1 MRIQKFYFLF
11 LLLLVS
17 ALLACSEDKV
27 ESKFKPIP
35 LRNAQTETSSSQA
48 TDKKEEVAAD
58 NNEDSQALKSLKA
71 RPPTSGKDPMLTL
84 GKDKRPLTELVHTNP
99 KLDYY
104 ECKGIVAD
112 WFLELLVAETNYFSE
127 LVELPFVNFNACI
140 VSVGTDKSLMPGRIS
155 VNLFTTPQE
164 LKSCIK
170 GNICPVFRSINLVE
184 KGKALRRS
192 YFISDISRKLVNQ
205 NCVTEKGKL
214 HKDITCYEVE

>member
-1 MRIQKFYFLF
+1 M
-11 LLLLVS
+11 LLVS

-35 LRNAQTETSSSQA
+35 LRNAQTKNPTAES
-48 TDKKEEVAAD
+48 TDKKEDVATD
-58 NNEDSQALKSLKA
+58 KNDESQALKSLKA
-71 RPPTSGKDPMLTL
+71 RPPTSGKEPMLIL

-112 WFLELLVAETNYFSE
+112 WFLELLVSETNYFSE
-127 LVELPFVNFNACI
+127 LVELPFVNVNACI
-140 VSVGTDKSLMPGRIS
+140 VSVGSTKSLMPGRIS
-155 VNLFTTPQE
+155 VNLFTTTQE
-164 LKSCIK
+164 LKNCIK

-184 KGKALRRS
+184 KGQALRRS
-192 YFISDISRKLVNQ
+192 YFISDMSRKLVNQ

-214 HKDITCYEVE
+214 HKDISCYEVE